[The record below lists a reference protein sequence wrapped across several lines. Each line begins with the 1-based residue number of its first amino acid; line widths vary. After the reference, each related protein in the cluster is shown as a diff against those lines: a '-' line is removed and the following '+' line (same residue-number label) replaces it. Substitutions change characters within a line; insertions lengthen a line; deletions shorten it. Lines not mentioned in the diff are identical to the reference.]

1 MSSRARTGAGRR
13 AETRKGSIAGNHRR
27 GASRSQGAEP
37 AGASVAG
44 PRPIESAVA
53 SKRYEQTL
61 MSFLPCGILL
71 YLQLISPGFLEVLYT
86 TALGAGVM
94 TVCLAI
100 YIAAV
105 LWGRRIVDIRV

>member
-1 MSSRARTGAGRR
+1 M
-13 AETRKGSIAGNHRR
+13 
-27 GASRSQGAEP
+27 
-37 AGASVAG
+37 
-44 PRPIESAVA
+44 A

-105 LWGRRIVDIRV
+105 LWGRRIGDIRV